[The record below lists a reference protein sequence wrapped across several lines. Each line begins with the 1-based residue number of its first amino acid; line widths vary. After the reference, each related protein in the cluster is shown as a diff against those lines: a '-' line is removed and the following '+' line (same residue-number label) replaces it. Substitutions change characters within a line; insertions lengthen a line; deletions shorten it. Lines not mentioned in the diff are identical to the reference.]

1 MHGGGDVWS
10 VRGAHVPVDAGA
22 KAKITDFTKL
32 FWANRG
38 NHNELTSQKF
48 LPEFTFEELKQA
60 ALSAQK
66 NGAFATASG
75 NLSPIKTP
83 VKLNQELENLRASL
97 FDPNF
102 EPMITAKNPGS
113 GLDGFVEIY
122 RDARGAKASAQSFV
136 SITDK
141 PLTDTMIRLGD
152 NVNYFEERAPW
163 DSKYK
168 KQTFRPP
175 VVKAIETLIET
186 GDFSVGV
193 IGDNLPNE
201 NEIHEKYGT
210 KNFLF
215 TSSTRALNDATGQV
229 VLKEF
234 AANAEIAERGAKYGN
249 EAEDLMTALHE
260 VIGHGSGK
268 LSDRLKGGAEPY
280 LKGYFSTLEE
290 ARADLSAL
298 WNAWDP
304 KLKELGLLS
313 NREEI
318 AKAMYDSAVLAPLTQ
333 LRRIPKGETIEEDHQ
348 RDRQLIVNCIR
359 ARVPGA
365 IDQFDRDAK
374 TYIQVQDY
382 AKMREGVGM
391 LLTELMRIKA
401 EGDYGAI
408 KALVDQYA
416 LHFDPALRDK
426 VVARYKK
433 LDIPTYW
440 AGINAELRAPLGTD
454 GRIQNVELRYPADAT
469 QQYLAY
475 GAMYDRSLL
484 PTANRNKRA
493 HAAQSTR

>member
-1 MHGGGDVWS
+1 M
-10 VRGAHVPVDAGA
+10 
-22 KAKITDFTKL
+22 
-32 FWANRG
+32 
-38 NHNELTSQKF
+38 
-48 LPEFTFEELKQA
+48 
-60 ALSAQK
+60 
-66 NGAFATASG
+66 
-75 NLSPIKTP
+75 
-83 VKLNQELENLRASL
+83 
-97 FDPNF
+97 
-102 EPMITAKNPGS
+102 
-113 GLDGFVEIY
+113 
-122 RDARGAKASAQSFV
+122 
-136 SITDK
+136 
-141 PLTDTMIRLGD
+141 
-152 NVNYFEERAPW
+152 
-163 DSKYK
+163 
-168 KQTFRPP
+168 
-175 VVKAIETLIET
+175 
-186 GDFSVGV
+186 
-193 IGDNLPNE
+193 
-201 NEIHEKYGT
+201 
-210 KNFLF
+210 
-215 TSSTRALNDATGQV
+215 
-229 VLKEF
+229 
-234 AANAEIAERGAKYGN
+234 
-249 EAEDLMTALHE
+249 
-260 VIGHGSGK
+260 
-268 LSDRLKGGAEPY
+268 KGGAEPY

-304 KLKELGLLS
+304 KLKELGLVS
-313 NREEI
+313 NQEEI

-348 RDRQLIVNCIR
+348 RDRQLIVNYIR
-359 ARVPGA
+359 ARIPGA

-416 LHFDPALRDK
+416 AHFDPALRDK
-426 VVARYKK
+426 VVAQYKK